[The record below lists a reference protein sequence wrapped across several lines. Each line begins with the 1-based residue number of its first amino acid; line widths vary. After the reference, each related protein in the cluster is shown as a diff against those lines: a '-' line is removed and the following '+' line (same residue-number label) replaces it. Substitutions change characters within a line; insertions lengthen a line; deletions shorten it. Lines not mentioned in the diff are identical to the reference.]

1 MSHSRQSRRTFLGG
15 MGAAGLSP
23 AWAATIPSAA
33 AAAKQPAQTASPRL
47 KEYIEGA
54 KRAILD
60 ELNPTRSQLERGLEL
75 HRNSVVCDLYG
86 GANANHLWGFYSE
99 RMKRWALEQL
109 EHEQDPDRK
118 EKLLRSVRAQLQK
131 WRALEAVQD
140 AQVRANHRFAWDAS
154 GIDLGLND
162 IAWAPE
168 GEDDRF
174 AIEQIS
180 RGAYIFDHY
189 EHVEKFLHMG
199 DVSRWKKEAKH
210 GIVWHIG
217 RPDACF
223 AGPHVND
230 PIKNLD
236 LFYGFGVRHC
246 QLTNSTKNQVGCSH
260 NQEVDTGLTD
270 VGRVV
275 VKRMNELG
283 IIIDL
288 SHSGYTTVLD
298 AIKASD
304 DPVVISHTACRSL
317 AEGGKSKY
325 RNATDEAIKGVA
337 DKGGMI
343 GIITVPN
350 LLGGYGTQTF
360 YEHLNYAVKLVG
372 VDHVGIGSDQGA
384 MGRSVE
390 PPELVAIQKPRKFRS
405 SGLKGTKA
413 YWKWETE
420 PNSLSWTNAPYLTV
434 GLVVRGY
441 SDDDIRKI
449 IGGNYMRVAHT
460 IVNKRP
466 RGALI

>member
-1 MSHSRQSRRTFLGG
+1 MNHSQPTRRTLLAG
-15 MGAAGLSP
+15 MGVAGLSP
-23 AWAATIPSAA
+23 AWAGGATSAG
-33 AAAKQPAQTASPRL
+33 AAAKQPSRTVSPRL
-47 KEYIEGA
+47 REYVEGA
-54 KRAILD
+54 KQAILE
-60 ELNPTRSQLERGLEL
+60 ELKPTKNQLERGLEL
-75 HRNSVVCDLYG
+75 HRNTVVCDLYG
-86 GANANHLWGFYSE
+86 GASANHLWGFYSE
-99 RMKRWALEQL
+99 SMKRWALQQL
-109 EHEQDPDRK
+109 DREKDRDRK
-118 EKLLRSVRAQLQK
+118 KELLNSVRAQLQK
-131 WRALEAVQD
+131 WRALEAVHEP
-140 AQVRANHRFAWDAS
+140 VLRANHRFAWDVAQVAV
-154 GIDLGLND
+154 GLND

-168 GEDDRF
+168 GADDRF
-174 AIEQIS
+174 SIEQIS
-180 RGAYIFDHY
+180 RGRYIFDHY
-189 EHVEKFLHMG
+189 DHVETCLHV
-199 DVSRWKKEAKH
+199 DDTSRWKKEGNH
-210 GIVWHIG
+210 GVVWHIG

-223 AGPHVND
+223 AGPHVKD

-246 QLTNSTKNQVGCSH
+246 QLTNSRKNQVGCSH

-270 VGRVV
+270 VGRAV

-350 LLGGYGTQTF
+350 LLGGFGTETF
-360 YEHLNYAVKLVG
+360 YKHLDYAVKLVG
-372 VDHVGIGSDQGA
+372 VDHVGIGSDQGP

-405 SGLKGTKA
+405 SGLKGTKV
-413 YWKWETE
+413 YWEWETE

-441 SDDDIRKI
+441 SDDDIRTV
-449 IGGNYMRVAHT
+449 IGGNYMRVGRT
-460 IVNKRP
+460 ILNKRP